1 MRPRVRRCLAAA
13 GALLFVAGNGTAS
26 ARDAAGDGAVGGPAF
41 PVRVVKIVVPYT
53 AGGATDAVARSL
65 ANRLGAVWKQPV
77 VVENRGGASG
87 MIGVDYV
94 AKAAADGYTLVLS
107 DSAPFVILPALYP
120 RMSYSPK
127 RDFAPIT
134 IVARQIPI
142 LAVSTRVPAK
152 TVGEFL
158 AYLKTHPDTAYGSL
172 GAGSYPHVAMEQFLQ
187 RSGARMLHVPYKGTS
202 QVITD
207 IIGGQVSAYI
217 GTLGAFETYEKAGK
231 VRILAV
237 ATDKR
242 VDFRPDLPTVAE
254 SGVPGFAVNTW
265 FGLAAPKDTP
275 PAVLD
280 KIHRD
285 VSALLQEKAFID
297 QALTP
302 QSLLPGGD
310 ARRDFGAMIETDTAR
325 WADAVR
331 RAGIKL

>member
-1 MRPRVRRCLAAA
+1 MKPLVRLGLMAAA
-13 GALLFVAGNGTAS
+13 TYLVAAGSGAAA
-26 ARDAAGDGAVGGPAF
+26 ADDAAPF
-41 PVRVVKIVVPYT
+41 PTRPVKIVVPYT

-87 MIGVDYV
+87 MIGLDYV
-94 AKAAADGYTLVLS
+94 AKAAPDGYTLVLA

-120 RMSYSPK
+120 KMSYAPQ

-134 IVARQIPI
+134 VVARQIPI
-142 LAVSTRVPAK
+142 LAVSAAVPAK

-158 AYLKTHPDTAYGSL
+158 GYLKTHPDTAYGSL
-172 GAGSYPHVAMEQFLQ
+172 GAGSYPHVAMEQFLL
-187 RSGARMLHVPYKGTS
+187 RSNARMLHVPYKGTS
-202 QVITD
+202 QVVAD
-207 IIGGQVSAYI
+207 IIGGQISAYI
-217 GTLGAFETYEKAGK
+217 GTLGAFESHEKAGK

-242 VDFRPDLPTVAE
+242 VAFRPDLPTVAE
-254 SGVPGFAVNTW
+254 SGVPGFAVNIW

-285 VSALLQEKAFID
+285 VGTLLADKDFID
-297 QALTP
+297 HALTP
-302 QSLLPGGD
+302 QALLPGGD
-310 ARRDFGAMIETDTAR
+310 SRREFGERIKTDTAR
-325 WADAVR
+325 WAEAVK
-331 RAGIKL
+331 RANIKL

>member
-1 MRPRVRRCLAAA
+1 MRPLVRLCLAAA
-13 GALLFVAGNGTAS
+13 GALLLGAGRGA
-26 ARDAAGDGAVGGPAF
+26 AAADDAAAF
-41 PVRVVKIVVPYT
+41 PARVVKIVVPYT

-87 MIGVDYV
+87 MIGFDYV
-94 AKAAADGYTLVLS
+94 AKSAPDGYTLVLA

-120 RMSYSPK
+120 KMSYSPQ

-134 IVARQIPI
+134 VVARQIPI
-142 LAVSTRVPAK
+142 LAVSAEVPAK
-152 TVGEFL
+152 NVGEFL
-158 AYLKTHPDTAYGSL
+158 AYLRTHPDAAYGSL

-187 RSGARMLHVPYKGTS
+187 RSGSRMLHVPYKGTS
-202 QVITD
+202 QVVTD
-207 IIGGQVSAYI
+207 IIGGQISAYI
-217 GTLGAFETYEKAGK
+217 GTLGAFESYEKAGK

-242 VDFRPDLPTVAE
+242 VVFRPDLPTVAE

-265 FGLAAPKDTP
+265 FGLAAPKNTP

-285 VSALLQEKAFID
+285 VSALLADKVFID

-310 ARRDFGAMIETDTAR
+310 SRREFGELVKADTAR

-331 RAGIKL
+331 RAGVKL

>member
-1 MRPRVRRCLAAA
+1 MKPLARLCVLAPVACLVIVGTGAAA
-13 GALLFVAGNGTAS
+13 ADNDT
-26 ARDAAGDGAVGGPAF
+26 AF
-41 PVRVVKIVVPYT
+41 PARVVKIVVPYT

-87 MIGVDYV
+87 MIGLDYV
-94 AKAAADGYTLVLS
+94 AKAAPDGYTLVLS

-120 RMSYSPK
+120 KMSYAPQ

-134 IVARQIPI
+134 VVARQIPI
-142 LAVSTRVPAK
+142 LAVSSAVPAK

-158 AYLKTHPDTAYGSL
+158 AYLKTHPDTAYASL

-202 QVITD
+202 QVVTD

-237 ATDKR
+237 ATERR
-242 VDFRPDLPTVAE
+242 VTFRPDLPTVAE

-265 FGLAAPKDTP
+265 FGLAAPKGTP
-275 PAVLD
+275 QPVLD
-280 KIHRD
+280 KIQRD
-285 VSALLQEKAFID
+285 VGALLADKTFVD

-302 QSLLPGGD
+302 QALLPGGD
-310 ARRDFGAMIETDTAR
+310 SRRDFGELVKTDTAR
-325 WADAVR
+325 WADAVK